1 MFTRRAVTAS
11 SVALLAGCASGALL
25 ESDYLGR
32 LVQEGFSDIRVE
44 SRAKVGEK
52 PWYSATISAHK
63 PVEAQK
69 PAATETRGCC

>member
-1 MFTRRAVTAS
+1 MTQGEKDDL
-11 SVALLAGCASGALL
+11 ALWAGCASGALV

-32 LVQEGFSDIRVE
+32 LVQAGFGDIRVD
-44 SRAKVGEK
+44 SRTAIGEK

-63 PVEAQK
+63 PVEAQQ